1 MFIFST
7 TKEKRRPSS
16 GEFAPG
22 EFTKLFQE
30 VLNTVD
36 VILRNGLD
44 LQALANSL
52 RQLKIQNEG
61 TELSIRS
68 IENIGDGIVLV
79 KVNVPA
85 DANKQKIHAEFTQ
98 NYQIALQALEQR
110 YQAELTSKDKQI
122 EEWKE
127 FAQLLASRPTKVQ
140 VNSTTKLV
148 VIKLGKGDFN
158 TGFPVTLQIGEEG
171 NFPSGECTGELPL
184 NLQIPQY
191 YRQWQST
198 YRRSINA
205 TLRLDVP
212 TTQVTNVSRS
222 EFFEECY
229 EAAENLRTHL
239 NRWLNSE
246 EFRPVKERMLEKL
259 HPSESIRI
267 ILQTENSQLRRL
279 PWVLWNLCDRYP
291 KAEIALSSPTYDRI
305 LQFKSPKAKI
315 KILAILGNST
325 GINLSQ
331 DQSLLEKLPDAEVT
345 FLVEPQRQELN
356 DQLWAQPW
364 DILFFAG
371 HSLTQTDTEIGQI
384 HINQRD
390 TLTIAELKNALR
402 KAIAEGLQLAI
413 FNSCDGLGL
422 AVNLADLHIPQMIV
436 MREPIPDTVAQ
447 EFLKSFLTAFAN
459 RKSLYQ
465 SVREAREKL
474 QGLEDRFPCATWLP
488 VIFQNPAEV
497 SADLGRVERWGELK
511 I

>member
-1 MFIFST
+1 
-7 TKEKRRPSS
+7 
-16 GEFAPG
+16 
-22 EFTKLFQE
+22 
-30 VLNTVD
+30 
-36 VILRNGLD
+36 
-44 LQALANSL
+44 
-52 RQLKIQNEG
+52 
-61 TELSIRS
+61 
-68 IENIGDGIVLV
+68 
-79 KVNVPA
+79 
-85 DANKQKIHAEFTQ
+85 
-98 NYQIALQALEQR
+98 
-110 YQAELTSKDKQI
+110 
-122 EEWKE
+122 
-127 FAQLLASRPTKVQ
+127 
-140 VNSTTKLV
+140 
-148 VIKLGKGDFN
+148 
-158 TGFPVTLQIGEEG
+158 
-171 NFPSGECTGELPL
+171 
-184 NLQIPQY
+184 
-191 YRQWQST
+191 
-198 YRRSINA
+198 
-205 TLRLDVP
+205 LRLDAP
-212 TTQVTNVSRS
+212 TTQITNVSRR

-246 EFRPVKERMLEKL
+246 KFRPVKERMLEKL
-259 HPSESIRI
+259 HPNESIRI

-305 LQFKSPKAKI
+305 LQSKSPKAKI
-315 KILAILGNST
+315 KILAILGNRT

-331 DQSLLEKLPDAEVT
+331 DQYLLEKLPDANVT

-364 DILFFAG
+364 NILFFAG
-371 HSLTQTDTEIGQI
+371 HSFTQINTEVGQI

-390 TLTIAELKNALR
+390 TLTIAELKNALK

-447 EFLKSFLTAFAN
+447 EFLKNFLTAFAN

-465 SVREAREKL
+465 SVREARERL

-497 SADLGRVERWGELK
+497 PPTWEGLK
-511 I
+511 GGD